1 MMVRRECIIFYLKN
15 KKNCNLLYN
24 YMCEFDFV
32 YNDFYFFEECMRE
45 MENVEY
51 LCIDIER
58 G

>member
-1 MMVRRECIIFYLKN
+1 
-15 KKNCNLLYN
+15 
-24 YMCEFDFV
+24 MCEFDFV

-51 LCIDIER
+51 LCIEIER